1 MSIERSQSS
10 QNMPSSQKSDS
21 TSRSER
27 DITSFG
33 REPPSRE
40 QIDRFRTLMQM
51 QEQAH
56 GKGGGRDQHA
66 QGASA
71 NANAQAN
78 NAASEHQPAPPQ
90 SYYRADDDGSSYR
103 HHADF
108 LPSAETAALLQAQ
121 AGAQANTMAATTAPA
136 PMNPNAFA
144 ELIERH
150 VRQLAVSAGGVGKGD
165 GQVLLR
171 LADATL
177 PGTDLLLSRTAD
189 GWCLR
194 ADVRSRGSFDAIRD
208 AAPGLAR
215 RFAERNLGTL
225 TIDPHFHG

>member
-10 QNMPSSQKSDS
+10 QNMPSPQKSDS
-21 TSRSER
+21 TSRSDR
-27 DITSFG
+27 DAASSR
-33 REPPSRE
+33 REPPSRD
-40 QIDRFRTLMQM
+40 QVDRFRALMQIK
-51 QEQAH
+51 EQAH
-56 GKGGGRDQHA
+56 DKGVKRDGHA
-66 QGASA
+66 QGAR
-71 NANAQAN
+71 AQADY
-78 NAASEHQPAPPQ
+78 AASEHQPASLQPF
-90 SYYRADDDGSSYR
+90 YRADDDSNSYR
-103 HHADF
+103 HHGDF

-121 AGAQANTMAATTAPA
+121 AGAQANTMVATTAPA
-136 PMNPNAFA
+136 PLNPNAFA
-144 ELIERH
+144 ELLERH

-171 LADATL
+171 LSDATL

-189 GWCLR
+189 GWQLR

-225 TIDPHFHG
+225 TVDPHFHG